1 MNMKKRDLY
10 YERIPTKL
18 LREDIRL
25 LGTFLGRVIKDQEGD
40 KFFKLVEKLRL
51 ISKNSLFDK
60 NKGKAFL
67 KTSNEIKKLNSLQT
81 FKVTRAFSHI
91 LNLMNLAESLDASRK
106 LNEYDNPYF
115 KNKNQN
121 LFVED
126 IIEALIKNKKISNN
140 KIYEQAKNLNIGI
153 VLTAHPTE
161 VKRRTLIQKY
171 ANLIDLL
178 EQRHL
183 YKKYPSKITEIDRKL
198 YSEIAIIWKT
208 DELKRSKPSPL
219 DEAKWGLAV
228 IEDSLWDTVP
238 RVYKR
243 LNDIFRKNL
252 KKDLPRDFNPIQ
264 FGSWMGGDRDG
275 NPNVTAEIT
284 KKVILYSRW
293 QAAKLYEK
301 ELTKLI
307 QNLSMKE
314 CSPKIRKVTGKTFEP
329 YRVYLRPIRDKI
341 RSTHQLIEDHLT
353 KKIPLDKNKLLQ
365 DKNEIL
371 KPLREVRESLNLN
384 KGQHIGNADLLD
396 LIRRVRCFGVNLAK
410 LDIRQE
416 SSRHDKLLKEIFK
429 KKYEINYSNLKENN
443 KINYLNNLIKQK
455 KYFLDKL
462 KITDK
467 ENKEV
472 WNTFKQ
478 ISKEPSQCLGAY
490 VISMTS
496 KASDILSVYF
506 LQKQANTKHFLR
518 VVPLFETLDDLR
530 NAKDIM
536 ENLFKLSWYKKLIN
550 NKQEIM
556 IGYSDSSKDAGKLSA
571 SWHQYKLQEELRD
584 IAKKYKIDL
593 VFFHGRGGSAGRG
606 GGPIQATLKSQPSN
620 TVNGKIRITDQGEV
634 IQQKYGYKPLAEYNL
649 CSYIGAVMDAS
660 LNPPPKSKEN
670 WRDLIEK
677 MSEISTSAYR
687 KNLNQS
693 EDFIRYFKLVT
704 PHKSLGKLAIG
715 SRPTKRKNIDN
726 IQSLRA
732 IPWVFAWT
740 QIRLML
746 PGWLGTTEALRYG
759 SIKKFKNTLT
769 DMEKNWPFFIS
780 TMDIL
785 DMVKSKVDPE
795 ISVVYENNLADDSL
809 KRIGKKLRFQFKT
822 LVKLHNKIT
831 PKEVI
836 KERKEFRKAL
846 FVRNNYTD
854 MLNILQASIMNKLNN
869 KKNNK
874 LDINFLNDALMTSI
888 AGISAAM
895 KNTG

>member
-1 MNMKKRDLY
+1 MKKRDLY

-25 LGTFLGRVIKDQEGD
+25 LGTFLGRVIRDQEGLTFY
-40 KFFKLVEKLRL
+40 KIVERLRL
-51 ISKNSLFDK
+51 LSKNTLLDK
-60 NKGKAFL
+60 NKSKVFL
-67 KTSNEIKKLNSLQT
+67 KVSKEVKKLKPKDI
-81 FKVTRAFSHI
+81 FRVTRSFSHI

-106 LNEYDNPYF
+106 LNEYENPYF

-121 LFVED
+121 IFIED
-126 IIEALIKNKKISNN
+126 IIKNLFKNRNISNN
-140 KIYEQAKNLNIGI
+140 KIYKQATKLDIGI

-171 ANLIDLL
+171 ANLIELM

-183 YKKYPSKITEIDRKL
+183 YKKYPSKILEIDRKI
-198 YSEIAIIWKT
+198 YTEITVIWKT

-228 IEDSLWDTVP
+228 IEDSLWDTIP
-238 RVYKR
+238 KVYKR

-252 KKDLPRDFNPIQ
+252 GKDLPRGYNPIQ

-275 NPNVTAEIT
+275 NPNVTADIT
-284 KKVILYSRW
+284 KKVILFSRW

-307 QNLSMKE
+307 QDLSMKE
-314 CSPKIRKVTGKTFEP
+314 CSPKIKKITGNSFEP

-341 RSTHQLIEDHLT
+341 RLTYQLIEKHLNNN
-353 KKIPLDKNKLLQ
+353 KSLNEKKLLK

-384 KGQHIGNADLLD
+384 RGQHIANADLLD
-396 LIRRVRCFGVNLAK
+396 LIRRVRCFGINLAR

-416 SSRHDKLLKEIFK
+416 SSRHQKLIADVLN
-429 KKYEINYSNLKENN
+429 KKY
-443 KINYLNNLIKQK
+443 KINFSSLSESKKINLLNLLIKQK
-455 KYFLDKL
+455 KYFINNL
-462 KITDK
+462 KIKHKD
-467 ENKEV
+467 NKEV

-478 ISKEPSQCLGAY
+478 ISKEPEQCMGAY

-506 LQKQANTKHFLR
+506 LQKQAETKNLLR
-518 VVPLFETLDDLR
+518 VVPLFETLDDLK
-530 NAKDIM
+530 NAKSVM
-536 ENLFKLSWYKKLIN
+536 ENIFKLSWYRRLIN
-550 NKQEIM
+550 HKQEVM

-571 SWHQYKLQEELRD
+571 SWHQYKLQEELRNL
-584 IAKKYKIDL
+584 AKKYKIDL

-606 GGPIQATLKSQPSN
+606 GGPIQATLKSQPAN

-660 LNPPPKSKEN
+660 LNPPPKSKKN
-670 WRDLIEK
+670 WRELIEK
-677 MSEISTSAYR
+677 MSEIATSAYR

-693 EDFIRYFKLVT
+693 EDFIRYFKTVT

-715 SRPTKRKNIDN
+715 SRPTKRKNVDN

-746 PGWLGTTEALRYG
+746 PAWLGTTEALRYG
-759 SIKKFKNTLT
+759 SIKKFSKTLT
-769 DMEKNWPFFIS
+769 DMEKNWPYFVS

-785 DMVKSKVDPE
+785 DMVITKVDPE
-795 ISVVYENNLADDSL
+795 ISIIYENNLADSAL
-809 KRIGKKLRFQFKT
+809 KRIGKKLRFQFDA

-831 PKEVI
+831 PKEI
-836 KERKEFRKAL
+836 FKERKEFRKAL
-846 FVRNNYTD
+846 FIRNNYTET
-854 MLNILQASIMNKLNN
+854 LNILQATIMNKINNN
-869 KKNNK
+869 KYKE
-874 LDINFLNDALMTSI
+874 LDKKFIDDALMTSI

>member
-1 MNMKKRDLY
+1 MKKRDLY

-18 LREDIRL
+18 LREDIRF
-25 LGTFLGRVIKDQEGD
+25 LGTFLGKVIKDQEGEA
-40 KFFKLVEKLRL
+40 FFKTVERLRL
-51 ISKNSLFDK
+51 LSKNTLLDKQKSKVFLKISK
-60 NKGKAFL
+60 
-67 KTSNEIKKLNSLQT
+67 EIKKLPPELT
-81 FKVTRAFSHI
+81 FKITRAFLHI

-106 LNEYDNPYF
+106 LNEHNNPYF

-121 LFVED
+121 FFIED
-126 IIEALIKNKKISNN
+126 IIEGLFKNKSISNF

-171 ANLIDLL
+171 ANLIDLM

-183 YKKYPSKITEIDRKL
+183 YKKYPSKVVEIDRKL
-198 YSEIAIIWKT
+198 YTEITIIWKT

-219 DEAKWGLAV
+219 DEARWGLAV
-228 IEDSLWDTVP
+228 IEDSLWDTIP
-238 RVYKR
+238 KVYKR

-252 KKDLPRDFNPIQ
+252 NKDLPRGFNPIQ

-275 NPNVTAEIT
+275 NPIVTAQVT
-284 KKVILYSRW
+284 KKVILFSRW

-307 QNLSMKE
+307 QDLSMKE
-314 CSPKIRKVTGKTFEP
+314 CSSKIKKITGKTFEP

-341 RSTHQLIEDHLT
+341 RSTYKIIENHLNNYE
-353 KKIPLDKNKLLQ
+353 PLKEDELLQ

-371 KPLREVRESLNLN
+371 KPLRDIRESLNSN
-384 KGQHIGNADLLD
+384 NSQHIANSDLLD
-396 LIRRVRCFGVNLAK
+396 LIRRVRCFGINLAR

-416 SSRHDKLLKEIFK
+416 SSRHEQLLNEILK
-429 KKYEINYSNLKENN
+429 KKSKINYSNLNEQK
-443 KINYLNNLIKQK
+443 KISLLNNLIKQK
-455 KYFLDKL
+455 KYFLNKL
-462 KITDK
+462 NIINK

-472 WNTFKQ
+472 WDTFKQ
-478 ISKEPSQCLGAY
+478 ISKEPAQCLGAY

-506 LQKQANTKHFLR
+506 LQKQAQTKNLLR
-518 VVPLFETLDDLR
+518 VVPLFETLDDLK
-530 NAKDIM
+530 NAKDVM
-536 ENLFKLSWYKKLIN
+536 ENLFKLSWYRKLIN
-550 NKQEIM
+550 HQQEVM

-571 SWHQYKLQEELRD
+571 SWHQYKLQEQLRNL
-584 IAKKYKIDL
+584 AKKYKIDL

-649 CSYIGAVMDAS
+649 CSYIGSVMDAS
-660 LNPPPKSKEN
+660 LNPPPRSKKN
-670 WRDLIEK
+670 WRNLIEK

-693 EDFIRYFKLVT
+693 EDFIRYFKTVT

-715 SRPTKRKNIDN
+715 SRPTKRKNVDN

-746 PGWLGTTEALRYG
+746 PAWLGTTEALRYG
-759 SIKKFKNTLT
+759 SIKKYSKTLT
-769 DMEKNWPFFIS
+769 DMEKNWPYFVS

-785 DMVKSKVDPE
+785 DMVISKVDPE
-795 ISVVYENNLADDSL
+795 ISIIYENNLADDAL
-809 KRIGKKLRFQFKT
+809 KRIGKKLRFQFDS

-846 FVRNNYTD
+846 FIRNNYTE
-854 MLNILQASIMNKLNN
+854 MLNILQANIMNKINN
-869 KKNNK
+869 RKYKK
-874 LDINFLNDALMTSI
+874 LDKKFLNDALMTSI

>member
-1 MNMKKRDLY
+1 MKKRDLY

-25 LGTFLGRVIKDQEGD
+25 LGTFLGRVIKDQEGIS
-40 KFFKLVEKLRL
+40 FFNTVEKLRL
-51 ISKNSLFDK
+51 LSKNTLIDT
-60 NKGKAFL
+60 NKGKVFS
-67 KTSNEIKKLNSLQT
+67 KISKEVKKLSPKNT
-81 FKVTRAFSHI
+81 FKITRAFSHI

-106 LNEYDNPYF
+106 LNEYENPYF

-121 LFVED
+121 LFIED
-126 IIEALIKNKKISNN
+126 IFESLFKNKKISDK
-140 KIYEQAKNLNIGI
+140 KIYDQATKLDIGI

-171 ANLIDLL
+171 ASLIKIL

-183 YKKYPSKITEIDRKL
+183 YKKYPSKIIELDRRL

-208 DELKRSKPSPL
+208 DELKRTKPSPL

-228 IEDSLWDTVP
+228 IEDSLWDTIP
-238 RVYKR
+238 KVYKR

-252 KKDLPRDFNPIQ
+252 NKDLPRNFNPIQ

-275 NPNVTAEIT
+275 NPNVTAEVT
-284 KKVILYSRW
+284 SKVILFSRW

-307 QNLSMKE
+307 QDLSMEE
-314 CSPKIRKVTGKTFEP
+314 CSIKIKRATNKSHEP
-329 YRVYLRPIRDKI
+329 YRVFLRPIRDKV
-341 RSTHQLIEDHLT
+341 RNTYQLIESHLNKGT
-353 KKIPLDKNKLLQ
+353 PLDQKKLLL
-365 DKNEIL
+365 DKYEIL
-371 KPLREVRESLNLN
+371 NPLREVRKSLNEN
-384 KGQHIGNADLLD
+384 RGQHIANSDLLD
-396 LIRRVRCFGVNLAK
+396 LIRRVRCFGISLAR

-416 SSRHDKLLKEIFK
+416 SSRHEKFISEIFK
-429 KKYEINYSNLKENN
+429 SKNRINYTSLSEKDKIKLLSNS
-443 KINYLNNLIKQK
+443 IKQK
-455 KYFLDKL
+455 KIFVDKIII
-462 KITDK
+462 KNK

-472 WNTFKQ
+472 WKTFKE
-478 ISKEPSQCLGAY
+478 ISNQPQQCMGAY

-506 LQKQANTKHFLR
+506 LQKQSQIKNLLR
-518 VVPLFETLDDLR
+518 VVPLFETLNDLK
-530 NAKDIM
+530 NAKSVM
-536 ENLFKLSWYKKLIN
+536 ENLFKIPSYKKLIN
-550 NKQEIM
+550 SKQEVM

-584 IAKKYKIDL
+584 LAKKYKIDL
-593 VFFHGRGGSAGRG
+593 TFFHGRGGSPGRG
-606 GGPIQATLKSQPSN
+606 GGPIQATLKSQPSG

-634 IQQKYGYKPLAEYNL
+634 IQQKYGYEPLAEYNL

-660 LNPPPKSKEN
+660 LNPPPRSKKS
-670 WRDLIEK
+670 WRELINK

-687 KNLNQS
+687 KYLNQS
-693 EDFIRYFKLVT
+693 EEFIRYFRTVT

-715 SRPTKRKNIDN
+715 SRPSKRKNVDN

-759 SIKKFKNTLT
+759 SIKKLSKTIT
-769 DMEKNWPFFIS
+769 DMERNWPFFIS

-785 DMVKSKVDPE
+785 DMVISKVDPE
-795 ISVVYENNLADDSL
+795 ISIIYENNLADNSL
-809 KRIGKKLRFQFKT
+809 KRIGKKLRFQFDA

-831 PKEVI
+831 PKEIV

-846 FVRNNYTD
+846 FIRNNYTE
-854 MLNILQASIMNKLNN
+854 MLNILQANIMYKLNSR
-869 KKNNK
+869 KFKK
-874 LDINFLNDALMTSI
+874 LDKKFLDDALMTSI

>member
-1 MNMKKRDLY
+1 MKKRDLY

-18 LREDIRL
+18 LREDIRF
-25 LGTFLGRVIKDQEGD
+25 LGTFLGKVIKDQEGEV
-40 KFFKLVEKLRL
+40 FFKIVERLRL
-51 ISKNSLFDK
+51 LSKNTLLDKQKSKVFLKISK
-60 NKGKAFL
+60 
-67 KTSNEIKKLNSLQT
+67 EIKKLPPELT
-81 FKVTRAFSHI
+81 FKITRAFLHI

-106 LNEYDNPYF
+106 LNEHNNPYF

-121 LFVED
+121 LFIED
-126 IIEALIKNKKISNN
+126 IIEGLFKNKSISNS
-140 KIYEQAKNLNIGI
+140 KIYEQAKNLDIGI

-171 ANLIDLL
+171 ANLIDLM

-183 YKKYPSKITEIDRKL
+183 YKKYPSKVVEIDRKL
-198 YSEIAIIWKT
+198 YTEITIIWKT

-219 DEAKWGLAV
+219 DEARWGLAV
-228 IEDSLWDTVP
+228 IEDSLWDTIP
-238 RVYKR
+238 KVYKR

-252 KKDLPRDFNPIQ
+252 NKDLPRGFNPIQ

-275 NPNVTAEIT
+275 NPNVTAQVT
-284 KKVILYSRW
+284 KKVILFSRW

-307 QNLSMKE
+307 QDLSMKE
-314 CSPKIRKVTGKTFEP
+314 CSSKIKKITGKTFEP

-341 RSTHQLIEDHLT
+341 RSTYKIIENHLNNHE
-353 KKIPLDKNKLLQ
+353 PLKEDELLQ

-371 KPLREVRESLNLN
+371 KPLRDIRESLNSN
-384 KGQHIGNADLLD
+384 NSQHIANSDLLD
-396 LIRRVRCFGVNLAK
+396 LIRRVRCFGINLAR

-416 SSRHDKLLKEIFK
+416 SSRHEQLLNEILK
-429 KKYEINYSNLKENN
+429 KKSKINYSNLNEQK
-443 KINYLNNLIKQK
+443 KISLLNNLIKQK

-462 KITDK
+462 NIINK

-472 WNTFKQ
+472 WDTFKQ
-478 ISKEPSQCLGAY
+478 ISKEPAQCLGAY

-496 KASDILSVYF
+496 KASDILAVYF
-506 LQKQANTKHFLR
+506 LQKQAQTKELLR
-518 VVPLFETLDDLR
+518 VVPLFETLDDLK
-530 NAKDIM
+530 NAKDVM
-536 ENLFKLSWYKKLIN
+536 ENLFKLSWYRKLIKN
-550 NKQEIM
+550 QQEVM

-584 IAKKYKIDL
+584 LAKKYKIDL

-649 CSYIGAVMDAS
+649 CSYIGSVMDAS
-660 LNPPPKSKEN
+660 LNPPPRSKKN
-670 WRDLIEK
+670 WRNLIEK

-693 EDFIRYFKLVT
+693 EDFIRYFKTVT

-715 SRPTKRKNIDN
+715 SRPTKRKNVDN

-746 PGWLGTTEALRYG
+746 PAWLGTTEALRYG
-759 SIKKFKNTLT
+759 SIKKYSKTLT
-769 DMEKNWPFFIS
+769 DMEKNWPYFVS

-785 DMVKSKVDPE
+785 DMVISKVDPE
-795 ISVVYENNLADDSL
+795 ISIIYENNLADDAL
-809 KRIGKKLRFQFKT
+809 KRIGKKLRFQFDA

-846 FVRNNYTD
+846 FIRNNYTE
-854 MLNILQASIMNKLNN
+854 MLNILQANIMNKINN
-869 KKNNK
+869 RKYKKQDK
-874 LDINFLNDALMTSI
+874 KFLNDALMTSI

>member
-1 MNMKKRDLY
+1 MKKRDLY

-18 LREDIRL
+18 LREDIRF
-25 LGTFLGRVIKDQEGD
+25 LGTILGEVIKDQEGD
-40 KFFKLVEKLRL
+40 VFFKIVERLRL
-51 ISKNSLFDK
+51 LSKNTLLDQKKSKVFLKISK
-60 NKGKAFL
+60 
-67 KTSNEIKKLNSLQT
+67 EIQKLSPELI
-81 FKVTRAFSHI
+81 FKITRAFLHI

-106 LNEYDNPYF
+106 LNEHNNPYF
-115 KNKNQN
+115 KTKNQN
-121 LFVED
+121 LFIED
-126 IIEALIKNKKISNN
+126 IIEGLFKNKSISNS
-140 KIYEQAKNLNIGI
+140 KIYEQAKNLDIGI

-171 ANLIDLL
+171 ANLIDLM

-183 YKKYPSKITEIDRKL
+183 YKKYPSKIVEIDRKL
-198 YSEIAIIWKT
+198 YTEITIIWKT

-219 DEAKWGLAV
+219 DEARWGLAV
-228 IEDSLWDTVP
+228 IEDSLWDTIP
-238 RVYKR
+238 KVYKR

-252 KKDLPRDFNPIQ
+252 NKDLPRGFNPIQ

-275 NPNVTAEIT
+275 NPNVTAQVT
-284 KKVILYSRW
+284 KKVILFSRW

-307 QNLSMKE
+307 QDLSMKE
-314 CSPKIRKVTGKTFEP
+314 CSSKIKKVTGKTFEP

-341 RSTHQLIEDHLT
+341 RSTYQIIENHLNNHE
-353 KKIPLDKNKLLQ
+353 PLKEDELLQ

-371 KPLREVRESLNLN
+371 KPLRDIRESLNSN
-384 KGQHIGNADLLD
+384 NSQHIANSDLLD
-396 LIRRVRCFGVNLAK
+396 LIRRVRCFGINLAR

-416 SSRHDKLLKEIFK
+416 SSRHEQLLNEILK
-429 KKYEINYSNLKENN
+429 KKYKINFSNLNEEK
-443 KINYLNNLIKQK
+443 KINILNNLIKQK
-455 KYFLDKL
+455 KYFLNKL
-462 KITDK
+462 NITNK

-472 WNTFKQ
+472 WDTFKQ
-478 ISKEPSQCLGAY
+478 ISKEPTQCLGAY

-496 KASDILSVYF
+496 KASDILAVYF
-506 LQKQANTKHFLR
+506 LQKQAQTRELLR
-518 VVPLFETLDDLR
+518 VVPLFETLDDLK
-530 NAKDIM
+530 NAKDVM
-536 ENLFKLSWYKKLIN
+536 ENLFKLSWYRKLIKN
-550 NKQEIM
+550 QQEVM

-584 IAKKYKIDL
+584 LARKYKIDL

-649 CSYIGAVMDAS
+649 CSYIGSVMDAS
-660 LNPPPKSKEN
+660 LNPPPRSKKN
-670 WRDLIEK
+670 WRNLIEK

-693 EDFIRYFKLVT
+693 EDFIRYFKTVT

-715 SRPTKRKNIDN
+715 SRPTKRKNVDN

-746 PGWLGTTEALRYG
+746 PAWLGTTEALRYG
-759 SIKKFKNTLT
+759 SIKKYSKTLT
-769 DMEKNWPFFIS
+769 DMEKNWPYFVS

-785 DMVKSKVDPE
+785 DMVISKVDPE
-795 ISVVYENNLADDSL
+795 ISIIYENNLADKAL
-809 KRIGKKLRFQFKT
+809 KRIGKKLRFQFDA

-846 FVRNNYTD
+846 FIRNNYTE
-854 MLNILQASIMNKLNN
+854 MLNILQANIMNKINN
-869 KKNNK
+869 RKYKKQDK
-874 LDINFLNDALMTSI
+874 IFLNDALMTSI

>member
-1 MNMKKRDLY
+1 MKKRDLY

-25 LGTFLGRVIKDQEGD
+25 LGTFLGRVIKDQEGIS
-40 KFFKLVEKLRL
+40 FFNTVEKLRL
-51 ISKNSLFDK
+51 LSKNTLIDT
-60 NKGKAFL
+60 NKGKVFS
-67 KTSNEIKKLNSLQT
+67 KISKEVKKLSPKNT
-81 FKVTRAFSHI
+81 FKITRAFSHI

-106 LNEYDNPYF
+106 LNEYENPYF

-121 LFVED
+121 IFIED
-126 IIEALIKNKKISNN
+126 IIESLFKNKKISDK
-140 KIYEQAKNLNIGI
+140 KIYDQATKLDIGI

-171 ANLIDLL
+171 ASLIKIL

-183 YKKYPSKITEIDRKL
+183 YKKYPSKIIELDRRL

-208 DELKRSKPSPL
+208 DELKRTKPSPL

-228 IEDSLWDTVP
+228 IEDSLWDTIP
-238 RVYKR
+238 KVYKR

-252 KKDLPRDFNPIQ
+252 NKDLPRNFNPIQ

-275 NPNVTAEIT
+275 NPNVTAEVT
-284 KKVILYSRW
+284 SKVILFSRW

-307 QNLSMKE
+307 QDLSMEE
-314 CSPKIRKVTGKTFEP
+314 CSIKIKRATNKSHEP
-329 YRVYLRPIRDKI
+329 YRVFLRPIRDKV
-341 RSTHQLIEDHLT
+341 RNTYQLIESHLNKGT
-353 KKIPLDKNKLLQ
+353 PLDQKKLLL
-365 DKNEIL
+365 DKYEIL
-371 KPLREVRESLNLN
+371 NPLREVRKSLNEN
-384 KGQHIGNADLLD
+384 KGQHIANSDLLD
-396 LIRRVRCFGVNLAK
+396 LIRRVRCFGISLAR

-416 SSRHDKLLKEIFK
+416 SSRHEKFISEIFK
-429 KKYEINYSNLKENN
+429 SKNRINYTSLSEKDKIKLLSNS
-443 KINYLNNLIKQK
+443 IKQK
-455 KYFLDKL
+455 KIFVDKIII
-462 KITDK
+462 KNK

-472 WNTFKQ
+472 WKTFKE
-478 ISKEPSQCLGAY
+478 ISNQPQQCMGAY

-506 LQKQANTKHFLR
+506 LQKQSQIKNLLR
-518 VVPLFETLDDLR
+518 VVPLFETLDDLK
-530 NAKDIM
+530 NAKSVM
-536 ENLFKLSWYKKLIN
+536 ENLFKIPSYKKLIN
-550 NKQEIM
+550 SKQEVM

-593 VFFHGRGGSAGRG
+593 TFFHGRGGSPGRG
-606 GGPIQATLKSQPSN
+606 GGPIQATLKSQPSG

-634 IQQKYGYKPLAEYNL
+634 IQQKYGYEPLAEYNL

-660 LNPPPKSKEN
+660 LNPPPRSKKS
-670 WRDLIEK
+670 WRELINK

-687 KNLNQS
+687 KYLNQS
-693 EDFIRYFKLVT
+693 EEFIRYFRTVT

-715 SRPTKRKNIDN
+715 SRPSKRKNVDN

-759 SIKKFKNTLT
+759 SIKKLSKTIT
-769 DMEKNWPFFIS
+769 DMERNWPFFIS

-785 DMVKSKVDPE
+785 DMVISKVDPE
-795 ISVVYENNLADDSL
+795 ISIIYENNLADNSL
-809 KRIGKKLRFQFKT
+809 KRIGKKLRFQFDA

-831 PKEVI
+831 PKEIV

-846 FVRNNYTD
+846 FIRNNYTE
-854 MLNILQASIMNKLNN
+854 MLNILQANIMYKLNSR
-869 KKNNK
+869 KFKK
-874 LDINFLNDALMTSI
+874 LDKKFLDDALMTSI

>member
-1 MNMKKRDLY
+1 MKKRDLY

-25 LGTFLGRVIKDQEGD
+25 LGTFLGRVIRDQEGLAFY
-40 KFFKLVEKLRL
+40 KIVERLRL
-51 ISKNSLFDK
+51 LSKNTLLDK
-60 NKGKAFL
+60 NKSKVFL
-67 KTSNEIKKLNSLQT
+67 KVSKEVKKLKPKDI
-81 FKVTRAFSHI
+81 FRVTRSFSHI

-106 LNEYDNPYF
+106 LNEYENPYF

-121 LFVED
+121 IFIED
-126 IIEALIKNKKISNN
+126 IIKNLFKNRNISNN
-140 KIYEQAKNLNIGI
+140 KIYKQATKLDIGI

-171 ANLIDLL
+171 ANLIELM

-183 YKKYPSKITEIDRKL
+183 YKKYPSKILEIDRKI
-198 YSEIAIIWKT
+198 YTEITVIWKT

-228 IEDSLWDTVP
+228 IEDSLWDTIP
-238 RVYKR
+238 KVYKR

-252 KKDLPRDFNPIQ
+252 GKDLPRGYNPIQ

-275 NPNVTAEIT
+275 NPNVTADVT
-284 KKVILYSRW
+284 KKVILFSRW

-307 QNLSMKE
+307 QDLSMKE
-314 CSPKIRKVTGKTFEP
+314 CSPKIKKIAGNSFEP

-341 RSTHQLIEDHLT
+341 RLTYQLIEKHLNNN
-353 KKIPLDKNKLLQ
+353 KSLNEKKLLT

-384 KGQHIGNADLLD
+384 RGQHIANADLLD
-396 LIRRVRCFGVNLAK
+396 LIRRVRCFGINLAR

-416 SSRHDKLLKEIFK
+416 SSRHQKLISDVLN
-429 KKYEINYSNLKENN
+429 KKY
-443 KINYLNNLIKQK
+443 KINFSSLSESKKINLLNLLIKQK
-455 KYFLDKL
+455 KYFINNL
-462 KITDK
+462 KIKHKD
-467 ENKEV
+467 NKEV

-478 ISKEPSQCLGAY
+478 ISKEPEQCMGAY

-506 LQKQANTKHFLR
+506 LQKQAETKNLLR
-518 VVPLFETLDDLR
+518 VVPLFETLDDLK
-530 NAKDIM
+530 NAKSVM
-536 ENLFKLSWYKKLIN
+536 ENIFKLSWYRRLIN
-550 NKQEIM
+550 HKQEVM

-571 SWHQYKLQEELRD
+571 SWHQYKLQEELRNL
-584 IAKKYKIDL
+584 AKKYKIDL

-606 GGPIQATLKSQPSN
+606 GGPIQATLKSQPAN

-660 LNPPPKSKEN
+660 LNPPPKSKKN
-670 WRDLIEK
+670 WRELIEK
-677 MSEISTSAYR
+677 MSEIATSSYR

-693 EDFIRYFKLVT
+693 EDFIRYFKTVT

-715 SRPTKRKNIDN
+715 SRPAKRKNVDN

-746 PGWLGTTEALRYG
+746 PAWLGTTEALRYG
-759 SIKKFKNTLT
+759 SIKKFSKTLT
-769 DMEKNWPFFIS
+769 DMEKNWPYFVS

-785 DMVKSKVDPE
+785 DMVITKVDPE
-795 ISVVYENNLADDSL
+795 ISIIYENNLADSAL
-809 KRIGKKLRFQFKT
+809 KRIGKKLRFQFDA

-831 PKEVI
+831 PKEVF

-846 FVRNNYTD
+846 FIRNNYTET
-854 MLNILQASIMNKLNN
+854 LNILQATIMNKINNN
-869 KKNNK
+869 KYKK
-874 LDINFLNDALMTSI
+874 LDKKFLDDALMTSI

>member
-1 MNMKKRDLY
+1 MKKRDLY

-25 LGTFLGRVIKDQEGD
+25 LGTFLGRVIRDQEGLTFY
-40 KFFKLVEKLRL
+40 KIVERLRL
-51 ISKNSLFDK
+51 LSKNTLLDK
-60 NKGKAFL
+60 NKSKVFL
-67 KTSNEIKKLNSLQT
+67 KVSKEVKKLKPKDI
-81 FKVTRAFSHI
+81 FRVTRSFSHI

-106 LNEYDNPYF
+106 LNEYENPYF

-121 LFVED
+121 IFIED
-126 IIEALIKNKKISNN
+126 IIKNLFKNRNISNN
-140 KIYEQAKNLNIGI
+140 KIYKQATKLDIGI

-171 ANLIDLL
+171 ANLIELM

-183 YKKYPSKITEIDRKL
+183 YKKYPSKILEIDRKI
-198 YSEIAIIWKT
+198 YTEITVIWKT

-228 IEDSLWDTVP
+228 IEDSLWDTIP
-238 RVYKR
+238 KVYKR

-252 KKDLPRDFNPIQ
+252 GKDLPRGYNPIQ

-275 NPNVTAEIT
+275 NPNVTADVT
-284 KKVILYSRW
+284 KKVILFSRW

-307 QNLSMKE
+307 QDLSMKE
-314 CSPKIRKVTGKTFEP
+314 CSPKIKKITGNSFEP

-341 RSTHQLIEDHLT
+341 RLTYQLIEKHLNNN
-353 KKIPLDKNKLLQ
+353 KSLDEKKLLK

-384 KGQHIGNADLLD
+384 RGQHIANADLLD
-396 LIRRVRCFGVNLAK
+396 LIRRVRCFGINLAR

-416 SSRHDKLLKEIFK
+416 SSRHQKLIADVLN
-429 KKYEINYSNLKENN
+429 KKY
-443 KINYLNNLIKQK
+443 KINFSSLSESKKINLLNSLIKQK
-455 KYFLDKL
+455 KYFINNL
-462 KITDK
+462 KIKHKD
-467 ENKEV
+467 NKEV

-478 ISKEPSQCLGAY
+478 ISKEPEQCMGAY

-496 KASDILSVYF
+496 KASDVLSVYF
-506 LQKQANTKHFLR
+506 LQKQAETKNLLR
-518 VVPLFETLDDLR
+518 VVPLFETLDDLK
-530 NAKDIM
+530 NAKSVM
-536 ENLFKLSWYKKLIN
+536 ENIFKLSWYRRLIN
-550 NKQEIM
+550 HKQEVM

-571 SWHQYKLQEELRD
+571 SWHQYKLQEELRNL
-584 IAKKYKIDL
+584 AKKYKIDL

-606 GGPIQATLKSQPSN
+606 GGPIQATLKSQPAN

-660 LNPPPKSKEN
+660 LNPPPKSKKN
-670 WRDLIEK
+670 WRELIEK
-677 MSEISTSAYR
+677 MSEIATSSYR

-693 EDFIRYFKLVT
+693 EDFIRYFKTVT

-715 SRPTKRKNIDN
+715 SRPSKRKNVDN

-746 PGWLGTTEALRYG
+746 PAWLGTTEALRYG
-759 SIKKFKNTLT
+759 SIKKFSKTLT
-769 DMEKNWPFFIS
+769 DMEKNWPYFVS

-785 DMVKSKVDPE
+785 DMVITKVDPE
-795 ISVVYENNLADDSL
+795 ISIIYENNLADSAL
-809 KRIGKKLRFQFKT
+809 KRIGKKLRFQFDA

-831 PKEVI
+831 PKEVF

-846 FVRNNYTD
+846 FIRNNYTET
-854 MLNILQASIMNKLNN
+854 LNILQATIMNKINNN
-869 KKNNK
+869 KYKE
-874 LDINFLNDALMTSI
+874 LDKKFIDDALMTSI

>member
-1 MNMKKRDLY
+1 MKKRDLY

-25 LGTFLGRVIKDQEGD
+25 LGTFLGRVIRDQEGLTFY
-40 KFFKLVEKLRL
+40 KIVERLRL
-51 ISKNSLFDK
+51 LSKNTLLDK
-60 NKGKAFL
+60 NKSKVFL
-67 KTSNEIKKLNSLQT
+67 KVSKEVKKLKPKDI
-81 FKVTRAFSHI
+81 FRVTRSFSHI

-106 LNEYDNPYF
+106 LNEYENPYF

-121 LFVED
+121 IFIED
-126 IIEALIKNKKISNN
+126 IIKNLFKNRNISNN
-140 KIYEQAKNLNIGI
+140 KIYKQATKLDIGI

-171 ANLIDLL
+171 ANLIELM

-183 YKKYPSKITEIDRKL
+183 YKKYPSKILEIDRKI
-198 YSEIAIIWKT
+198 YTEITVIWKT

-228 IEDSLWDTVP
+228 IEDSLWDTIP
-238 RVYKR
+238 KVYKR

-252 KKDLPRDFNPIQ
+252 GKDLPRGYNPIQ

-275 NPNVTAEIT
+275 NPNVTADIT
-284 KKVILYSRW
+284 KKVILFSRW

-307 QNLSMKE
+307 QDLSMKE
-314 CSPKIRKVTGKTFEP
+314 CSPKIKKITGNSFEP

-341 RSTHQLIEDHLT
+341 RLTYQLIEKHLNNN
-353 KKIPLDKNKLLQ
+353 KSLNEKKLLK

-384 KGQHIGNADLLD
+384 RGQHIANADLLD
-396 LIRRVRCFGVNLAK
+396 LIRRVRCFGINLAR

-416 SSRHDKLLKEIFK
+416 SSRHQKLIADVLN
-429 KKYEINYSNLKENN
+429 KKY
-443 KINYLNNLIKQK
+443 KINFSSLSESKKINLLNLLIKQK
-455 KYFLDKL
+455 KYFINNL
-462 KITDK
+462 KIKHKD
-467 ENKEV
+467 NKEV

-478 ISKEPSQCLGAY
+478 ISKEPEQCMGAY

-506 LQKQANTKHFLR
+506 LQKQAETKNLLR
-518 VVPLFETLDDLR
+518 VVPLFETLDDLK
-530 NAKDIM
+530 NAKSVM
-536 ENLFKLSWYKKLIN
+536 ENIFKLSWYRRLIN
-550 NKQEIM
+550 HKQEVM

-571 SWHQYKLQEELRD
+571 SWHQYKLQEELRNL
-584 IAKKYKIDL
+584 AKKYKIDL

-606 GGPIQATLKSQPSN
+606 GGPIQATLKSQPAN

-660 LNPPPKSKEN
+660 LNPPPKSKKN
-670 WRDLIEK
+670 WRVLIEK
-677 MSEISTSAYR
+677 MSEIATSSYR

-693 EDFIRYFKLVT
+693 EDFIRYFKTVT

-715 SRPTKRKNIDN
+715 SRPTKRKNVDN

-746 PGWLGTTEALRYG
+746 PAWLGTTEALRYG
-759 SIKKFKNTLT
+759 SIKKFSKTLT
-769 DMEKNWPFFIS
+769 DMEKNWPYFVS

-785 DMVKSKVDPE
+785 DMVITKVDPE
-795 ISVVYENNLADDSL
+795 ISIIYENNLADSAL
-809 KRIGKKLRFQFKT
+809 KRIGKKLRFQFDA

-831 PKEVI
+831 PKEVF

-846 FVRNNYTD
+846 FIRNNYTET
-854 MLNILQASIMNKLNN
+854 LNILQATIMNKINNN
-869 KKNNK
+869 KYKK
-874 LDINFLNDALMTSI
+874 LDKKFLDDALMTSI

>member
-1 MNMKKRDLY
+1 MKKRDLY

-25 LGTFLGRVIKDQEGD
+25 LGTFLGRVIRDQEGLAFY
-40 KFFKLVEKLRL
+40 KIVERLRL
-51 ISKNSLFDK
+51 LSKNTLLDK
-60 NKGKAFL
+60 NKSKVFL
-67 KTSNEIKKLNSLQT
+67 KVSKEVKKLKPKDIFRL
-81 FKVTRAFSHI
+81 TRSFSHI

-106 LNEYDNPYF
+106 LNEYENPYF

-121 LFVED
+121 IFIED
-126 IIEALIKNKKISNN
+126 IIKNLFKNRNISNN
-140 KIYEQAKNLNIGI
+140 KIYEQATKLDIGI

-171 ANLIDLL
+171 ANLIELM

-183 YKKYPSKITEIDRKL
+183 YKKYPTKILEIDRKI
-198 YSEIAIIWKT
+198 YTEITVIWKT

-228 IEDSLWDTVP
+228 IEDSLWDTIP
-238 RVYKR
+238 KVYKR

-252 KKDLPRDFNPIQ
+252 GKDLPRGYNPIQ

-275 NPNVTAEIT
+275 NPNVTADVT
-284 KKVILYSRW
+284 KKVILFSRW

-307 QNLSMKE
+307 QDLSMKE
-314 CSPKIRKVTGKTFEP
+314 CSPRIKKIAGNSFEP

-341 RSTHQLIEDHLT
+341 RLTYQLIEKHLNNN
-353 KKIPLDKNKLLQ
+353 KSLNEKKLLT

-384 KGQHIGNADLLD
+384 RGQHIANADLLD
-396 LIRRVRCFGVNLAK
+396 LIRRVRCFGINLAR

-416 SSRHDKLLKEIFK
+416 SSRHQKLISDVLN
-429 KKYEINYSNLKENN
+429 KKY
-443 KINYLNNLIKQK
+443 KINFSSLSESKKINLLNLLIKQK
-455 KYFLDKL
+455 KYFINNL
-462 KITDK
+462 KIKHKD
-467 ENKEV
+467 NKEV

-478 ISKEPSQCLGAY
+478 ISKEPEQCMGAY

-506 LQKQANTKHFLR
+506 LQKQAETKNLLR
-518 VVPLFETLDDLR
+518 VVPLFETLDDLK
-530 NAKDIM
+530 NAKSVM
-536 ENLFKLSWYKKLIN
+536 ENIFKLSWYRKLIN
-550 NKQEIM
+550 HKQEVM

-571 SWHQYKLQEELRD
+571 SWHQYKLQEELRNL
-584 IAKKYKIDL
+584 AKQYKIDL

-606 GGPIQATLKSQPSN
+606 GGPIQATLKSQPAN

-660 LNPPPKSKEN
+660 LNPPPKSKKS
-670 WRDLIEK
+670 WRKLIEK
-677 MSEISTSAYR
+677 MSEIATSAYR

-693 EDFIRYFKLVT
+693 EDFIRYFKTVT

-715 SRPTKRKNIDN
+715 SRPTKRKNVDN

-746 PGWLGTTEALRYG
+746 PAWLGTTEALRYG
-759 SIKKFKNTLT
+759 SIKKFSKTLT
-769 DMEKNWPFFIS
+769 DMEKNWPYFVS

-785 DMVKSKVDPE
+785 DMVITKVDPE
-795 ISVVYENNLADDSL
+795 ISVIYENNLADSAL
-809 KRIGKKLRFQFKT
+809 KRIGKKLRFQFDA

-831 PKEVI
+831 PKDVF

-846 FVRNNYTD
+846 FIRNNYTET
-854 MLNILQASIMNKLNN
+854 LNILQATIMNKINNN
-869 KKNNK
+869 KYKK
-874 LDINFLNDALMTSI
+874 LDKKFLDDALMTSI

>member
-1 MNMKKRDLY
+1 MKKRDLY

-25 LGTFLGRVIKDQEGD
+25 LGTFLGRVIRDQEGLTFY
-40 KFFKLVEKLRL
+40 KIVERLRL
-51 ISKNSLFDK
+51 LSKNTLLDK
-60 NKGKAFL
+60 NKSKVFL
-67 KTSNEIKKLNSLQT
+67 KVSKEVKKLKPKDI
-81 FKVTRAFSHI
+81 FRVTRSFSHI

-106 LNEYDNPYF
+106 LNEYENPYF

-121 LFVED
+121 IFIED
-126 IIEALIKNKKISNN
+126 IIKNLFKNRNISNN
-140 KIYEQAKNLNIGI
+140 KIYKQATKLDIGI

-171 ANLIDLL
+171 ANLIELM

-183 YKKYPSKITEIDRKL
+183 YKKYPSKILEIDRKI
-198 YSEIAIIWKT
+198 YTEITVIWKT

-228 IEDSLWDTVP
+228 IEDSLWDTIP
-238 RVYKR
+238 KVYKR

-252 KKDLPRDFNPIQ
+252 GKDLPRGYNPIQ

-275 NPNVTAEIT
+275 NPNVTAEVT
-284 KKVILYSRW
+284 KKVILFSRW

-307 QNLSMKE
+307 QDLSMKE
-314 CSPKIRKVTGKTFEP
+314 CSPKIKKIAGNSFEP

-341 RSTHQLIEDHLT
+341 RLTYQLIEKHLNNN
-353 KKIPLDKNKLLQ
+353 KSLNEKKLLK

-384 KGQHIGNADLLD
+384 RGQHIANADLLD
-396 LIRRVRCFGVNLAK
+396 LIRRVRCFGINLAR

-416 SSRHDKLLKEIFK
+416 SSRHQKLISDVLN
-429 KKYEINYSNLKENN
+429 KKY
-443 KINYLNNLIKQK
+443 KINFSSLSESKKINLLNSLIKQK
-455 KYFLDKL
+455 KYFINNL
-462 KITDK
+462 KIKHKD
-467 ENKEV
+467 NKEV

-478 ISKEPSQCLGAY
+478 ISKEPEQCMGAY

-506 LQKQANTKHFLR
+506 LQKQAETKNLLR
-518 VVPLFETLDDLR
+518 VVPLFETLDDLK
-530 NAKDIM
+530 NAKSVM
-536 ENLFKLSWYKKLIN
+536 ENIFKLSWYRRLIN
-550 NKQEIM
+550 HKQEVM

-571 SWHQYKLQEELRD
+571 SWHQYKLQEELRNL
-584 IAKKYKIDL
+584 AKKYKIDL

-606 GGPIQATLKSQPSN
+606 GGPIQATLKSQPAN

-660 LNPPPKSKEN
+660 LNPPPKSKKN
-670 WRDLIEK
+670 WRELIEK
-677 MSEISTSAYR
+677 MSEIATSAYR

-693 EDFIRYFKLVT
+693 EDFIRYFKTVT

-715 SRPTKRKNIDN
+715 SRPAKRKNVDN

-746 PGWLGTTEALRYG
+746 PAWLGTTEALRYG
-759 SIKKFKNTLT
+759 SIKKFSKTLT
-769 DMEKNWPFFIS
+769 DMEKNWPYFVS

-785 DMVKSKVDPE
+785 DMVITKVDPE
-795 ISVVYENNLADDSL
+795 ISIIYENNLADSAL
-809 KRIGKKLRFQFKT
+809 KRIGKKLRFQFDA

-831 PKEVI
+831 PKEVF

-846 FVRNNYTD
+846 FIRNNYTET
-854 MLNILQASIMNKLNN
+854 LNILQATIMNKINNN
-869 KKNNK
+869 KYKK
-874 LDINFLNDALMTSI
+874 LDKKFIDDALMTSI

>member
-1 MNMKKRDLY
+1 MKKRDLY

-25 LGTFLGRVIKDQEGD
+25 LGTFLGRVIRDQEGLTFY
-40 KFFKLVEKLRL
+40 KIVERLRL
-51 ISKNSLFDK
+51 LSKNTLLDK
-60 NKGKAFL
+60 NKSKVFL
-67 KTSNEIKKLNSLQT
+67 KVSKEVKKLKPKDI
-81 FKVTRAFSHI
+81 FRVTRSFSHI

-106 LNEYDNPYF
+106 LNEYENPYF

-121 LFVED
+121 IFIED
-126 IIEALIKNKKISNN
+126 IIKNLFKNRNISNN
-140 KIYEQAKNLNIGI
+140 KIYKQATKLDIGI

-171 ANLIDLL
+171 ANLIELM

-183 YKKYPSKITEIDRKL
+183 YKKYPSKILEIDRKI
-198 YSEIAIIWKT
+198 YTEITVIWKT

-228 IEDSLWDTVP
+228 IEDSLWDTIP
-238 RVYKR
+238 KVYKR

-252 KKDLPRDFNPIQ
+252 GKDLPRGYNPIQ

-275 NPNVTAEIT
+275 NPNVTADIT
-284 KKVILYSRW
+284 KKVILFSRW

-307 QNLSMKE
+307 QDLSMKE
-314 CSPKIRKVTGKTFEP
+314 CSPKIKKITGNSFEP

-341 RSTHQLIEDHLT
+341 RLTYQLIEKHLNNN
-353 KKIPLDKNKLLQ
+353 KSLNEKKLLT

-384 KGQHIGNADLLD
+384 RGQHIANADLLD
-396 LIRRVRCFGVNLAK
+396 LIRRVRCFGINLAR

-416 SSRHDKLLKEIFK
+416 SSRHQKLISDVLN
-429 KKYEINYSNLKENN
+429 KKY
-443 KINYLNNLIKQK
+443 KINFSSLSESKKINLLNLLIKQK
-455 KYFLDKL
+455 KYFINNL
-462 KITDK
+462 KIKHKD
-467 ENKEV
+467 NKEV

-478 ISKEPSQCLGAY
+478 ISKEPEQCMGAY

-506 LQKQANTKHFLR
+506 LQKQAETKNLLR
-518 VVPLFETLDDLR
+518 VVPLFETLDDLK
-530 NAKDIM
+530 NAKSVM
-536 ENLFKLSWYKKLIN
+536 ENIFKLSWYRRLIN
-550 NKQEIM
+550 HKQEVM

-571 SWHQYKLQEELRD
+571 SWHQYKLQEELRNL
-584 IAKKYKIDL
+584 AKKYKIDL

-606 GGPIQATLKSQPSN
+606 GGPIQATLKSQPAN

-660 LNPPPKSKEN
+660 LNPPPKSKKN
-670 WRDLIEK
+670 WRELIEK
-677 MSEISTSAYR
+677 MSEIATSSYR

-693 EDFIRYFKLVT
+693 EDFIRYFKTVT

-715 SRPTKRKNIDN
+715 SRPTKRKNVDN

-746 PGWLGTTEALRYG
+746 PAWLGTTEALRYG
-759 SIKKFKNTLT
+759 SIKKFSKTLT
-769 DMEKNWPFFIS
+769 DMEKNWPYFVS

-785 DMVKSKVDPE
+785 DMVITKVDPE
-795 ISVVYENNLADDSL
+795 ISIIYENNLADSAL
-809 KRIGKKLRFQFKT
+809 KRIGKKLRFQFDA

-831 PKEVI
+831 PKEVF

-846 FVRNNYTD
+846 FIRNNYTET
-854 MLNILQASIMNKLNN
+854 LNILQATIMNKINNN
-869 KKNNK
+869 KYKK
-874 LDINFLNDALMTSI
+874 LDKKFIDDALMTSI

>member
-1 MNMKKRDLY
+1 MKKRDLY

-25 LGTFLGRVIKDQEGD
+25 LGTFLGRVIKDQEGIS
-40 KFFKLVEKLRL
+40 FFNTVEKLRL
-51 ISKNSLFDK
+51 LSKNTLIDT
-60 NKGKAFL
+60 NKGKVFS
-67 KTSNEIKKLNSLQT
+67 KISKEVKKLSPKNT
-81 FKVTRAFSHI
+81 FKITRAFSHI

-106 LNEYDNPYF
+106 LNEYENPYF

-121 LFVED
+121 LFIED
-126 IIEALIKNKKISNN
+126 IIESLFKNKKISDK
-140 KIYEQAKNLNIGI
+140 KIYDQATKLDIGI

-171 ANLIDLL
+171 ASLIKIL

-183 YKKYPSKITEIDRKL
+183 YKKYPSKIIELDRRL

-208 DELKRSKPSPL
+208 DELKRTKPSPL

-228 IEDSLWDTVP
+228 IEDSLWDTIP
-238 RVYKR
+238 KVYKR

-252 KKDLPRDFNPIQ
+252 NKDLPRNFNPIQ

-275 NPNVTAEIT
+275 NPNVTAEVT
-284 KKVILYSRW
+284 SKVILFSRW

-307 QNLSMKE
+307 QDLSMEE
-314 CSPKIRKVTGKTFEP
+314 CSIKIKRATNKSHEP
-329 YRVYLRPIRDKI
+329 YRVFLRPIRDKV
-341 RSTHQLIEDHLT
+341 RNTYQLIESHLNKGT
-353 KKIPLDKNKLLQ
+353 PLDQKKLLL
-365 DKNEIL
+365 DKYEIL
-371 KPLREVRESLNLN
+371 NPLREVRKSLNEN
-384 KGQHIGNADLLD
+384 RGQHIANSDLLD
-396 LIRRVRCFGVNLAK
+396 LIRRVRCFGISLAR

-416 SSRHDKLLKEIFK
+416 SSRHEKFISEIFK
-429 KKYEINYSNLKENN
+429 SKNRINYTSLSEKDKIKLLSNS
-443 KINYLNNLIKQK
+443 IKQK
-455 KYFLDKL
+455 KIFVDKIII
-462 KITDK
+462 KNK

-472 WNTFKQ
+472 WKTFKE
-478 ISKEPSQCLGAY
+478 ISNQPQQCMGAY

-506 LQKQANTKHFLR
+506 LQKQSQIKNLLR
-518 VVPLFETLDDLR
+518 VVPLFETLDDLK
-530 NAKDIM
+530 NAKSVM
-536 ENLFKLSWYKKLIN
+536 ENLFKIPSYKKLIN
-550 NKQEIM
+550 SKQEVM

-593 VFFHGRGGSAGRG
+593 TFFHGRGGSPGRG
-606 GGPIQATLKSQPSN
+606 GGPIQATLKSQPSG

-634 IQQKYGYKPLAEYNL
+634 IQQKYGYEPLAEYNL

-660 LNPPPKSKEN
+660 LNPPPRSKKS
-670 WRDLIEK
+670 WRELINK

-687 KNLNQS
+687 KYLNQS
-693 EDFIRYFKLVT
+693 EEFIRYFKTVT

-715 SRPTKRKNIDN
+715 SRPSKRKNVDN

-759 SIKKFKNTLT
+759 SIKKLSKTIT
-769 DMEKNWPFFIS
+769 DMERNWPFFIS

-785 DMVKSKVDPE
+785 DMVISKVDPE
-795 ISVVYENNLADDSL
+795 ISIIYENNLADNSL
-809 KRIGKKLRFQFKT
+809 KRIGKKLRFQFDA

-831 PKEVI
+831 PKEVV

-846 FVRNNYTD
+846 FIRNNYTE
-854 MLNILQASIMNKLNN
+854 MLNILQANIMYKLNSR
-869 KKNNK
+869 KFKK
-874 LDINFLNDALMTSI
+874 LDKKFLDDALMTSI

>member
-1 MNMKKRDLY
+1 MKKRDLY

-25 LGTFLGRVIKDQEGD
+25 LGTFLGRVIREQEGLTFY
-40 KFFKLVEKLRL
+40 KIVERLRL
-51 ISKNSLFDK
+51 LSKNTLLDK
-60 NKGKAFL
+60 NKSKVFL
-67 KTSNEIKKLNSLQT
+67 KVSKEVKKLKPKDI
-81 FKVTRAFSHI
+81 FRVTRSFSHI

-106 LNEYDNPYF
+106 LNEYENPYF

-121 LFVED
+121 IFIED
-126 IIEALIKNKKISNN
+126 IIKNLFKDRNISNK
-140 KIYEQAKNLNIGI
+140 KIYEQATKLDIGI

-171 ANLIDLL
+171 ANLIELM

-183 YKKYPSKITEIDRKL
+183 YKKYPSKILEIDRKI
-198 YSEIAIIWKT
+198 YTEITVIWKT

-228 IEDSLWDTVP
+228 IEDSLWDTIP
-238 RVYKR
+238 KVYKR

-252 KKDLPRDFNPIQ
+252 GKDLPRGYSPIQ

-275 NPNVTAEIT
+275 NPNVTADIT
-284 KKVILYSRW
+284 KKVILFSRW

-307 QNLSMKE
+307 QDLSMKE
-314 CSPKIRKVTGKTFEP
+314 CSPKIKKITGNSFEP

-341 RSTHQLIEDHLT
+341 RLTYQLIEKHLNNN
-353 KKIPLDKNKLLQ
+353 KSLNEKKLLK

-384 KGQHIGNADLLD
+384 RGQHIANADLLD
-396 LIRRVRCFGVNLAK
+396 LIRRVRCFGINLAR

-416 SSRHDKLLKEIFK
+416 STRHQKLIADVLD
-429 KKYEINYSNLKENN
+429 KKY
-443 KINYLNNLIKQK
+443 KINFSSLSESKKINLLNLLIKQK
-455 KYFLDKL
+455 KYFINNL
-462 KITDK
+462 KIKHKD
-467 ENKEV
+467 NKEV

-478 ISKEPSQCLGAY
+478 ISKEPEQCMGAY

-506 LQKQANTKHFLR
+506 LQKQAETKNLLR
-518 VVPLFETLDDLR
+518 VVPLFETLDDLK
-530 NAKDIM
+530 NAKSVM
-536 ENLFKLSWYKKLIN
+536 ENIFKLSWYRRLIN
-550 NKQEIM
+550 HKQEVM

-571 SWHQYKLQEELRD
+571 SWHQYKLQEELRNL
-584 IAKKYKIDL
+584 AKKYKIDL

-606 GGPIQATLKSQPSN
+606 GGPIQATLKSQPAN

-660 LNPPPKSKEN
+660 LNPPPKSKKN
-670 WRDLIEK
+670 WRELIEK
-677 MSEISTSAYR
+677 MSEIATSAYR

-693 EDFIRYFKLVT
+693 EDFIRYFKTVT

-715 SRPTKRKNIDN
+715 SRPTKRKNVDN

-746 PGWLGTTEALRYG
+746 PAWLGTTEALRYG
-759 SIKKFKNTLT
+759 SIKKFSKTLT
-769 DMEKNWPFFIS
+769 DMEKNWPYFVS

-785 DMVKSKVDPE
+785 DMVITKVDPE
-795 ISVVYENNLADDSL
+795 ISIIYENNLADSAL
-809 KRIGKKLRFQFKT
+809 KRIGKKLRFQFDA

-831 PKEVI
+831 PKEVF

-846 FVRNNYTD
+846 FIRNNYTET
-854 MLNILQASIMNKLNN
+854 LNILQANIMNKINNN
-869 KKNNK
+869 KYKK
-874 LDINFLNDALMTSI
+874 LDKKFLDDALMTSI

>member
-1 MNMKKRDLY
+1 MKKRDLY

-25 LGTFLGRVIKDQEGD
+25 LGTFLGRVIRDQEGLAFY
-40 KFFKLVEKLRL
+40 KIVERLRL
-51 ISKNSLFDK
+51 LSKNTLLDK
-60 NKGKAFL
+60 NKSKVFL
-67 KTSNEIKKLNSLQT
+67 KVSKEVKKLKPKDIFRL
-81 FKVTRAFSHI
+81 TRSFSHI

-106 LNEYDNPYF
+106 LNEYENPYF

-121 LFVED
+121 IFIED
-126 IIEALIKNKKISNN
+126 IIKNLFKNRNISNN
-140 KIYEQAKNLNIGI
+140 KIYEQATKLDIGI

-171 ANLIDLL
+171 ANLIELM

-183 YKKYPSKITEIDRKL
+183 YKKYPTKILEIDRKI
-198 YSEIAIIWKT
+198 YTEITVIWKT

-228 IEDSLWDTVP
+228 IEDSLWDTIP
-238 RVYKR
+238 KVYKR

-252 KKDLPRDFNPIQ
+252 GKDLPRGYNPIQ

-275 NPNVTAEIT
+275 NPNVTADVT
-284 KKVILYSRW
+284 KKVILFSRW

-307 QNLSMKE
+307 QDLSMKE
-314 CSPKIRKVTGKTFEP
+314 CSPKIKKIAGNSFEP

-341 RSTHQLIEDHLT
+341 RLTYQLIEKHLNNN
-353 KKIPLDKNKLLQ
+353 KSLNEKKLLT

-384 KGQHIGNADLLD
+384 RGQHIANADLLD
-396 LIRRVRCFGVNLAK
+396 LIRRVRCFGINLAR

-416 SSRHDKLLKEIFK
+416 SSRHQKLISDVLN
-429 KKYEINYSNLKENN
+429 KKY
-443 KINYLNNLIKQK
+443 KINFSSLSESKKINLLNLLIKQK
-455 KYFLDKL
+455 KYFINNL
-462 KITDK
+462 KIKHKD
-467 ENKEV
+467 NKEV

-478 ISKEPSQCLGAY
+478 ISKEPEQCMGAY

-506 LQKQANTKHFLR
+506 LQKQAETKNLLR
-518 VVPLFETLDDLR
+518 VVPLFETLDDLK
-530 NAKDIM
+530 NAKSVM
-536 ENLFKLSWYKKLIN
+536 ENIFKLSWYRRLIN
-550 NKQEIM
+550 HKQEVM

-571 SWHQYKLQEELRD
+571 SWHQYKLQEELRNL
-584 IAKKYKIDL
+584 AKKYKIDL

-606 GGPIQATLKSQPSN
+606 GGPIQATLKSQPAN

-660 LNPPPKSKEN
+660 LNPPPKSKKS
-670 WRDLIEK
+670 WRKLIEK
-677 MSEISTSAYR
+677 MSEIATSAYR

-693 EDFIRYFKLVT
+693 EDFIRYFKTVT

-715 SRPTKRKNIDN
+715 SRPAKRKNIDN

-746 PGWLGTTEALRYG
+746 PAWLGTTEALRYG
-759 SIKKFKNTLT
+759 SIKKFSKTLT
-769 DMEKNWPFFIS
+769 DMEKNWPYFVS

-785 DMVKSKVDPE
+785 DMVITKVDPE
-795 ISVVYENNLADDSL
+795 ISIIYENNLADSAL
-809 KRIGKKLRFQFKT
+809 KRIGKKLRFQFDA

-831 PKEVI
+831 PKEVF

-846 FVRNNYTD
+846 FIRNNYTET
-854 MLNILQASIMNKLNN
+854 LNILQATIMNKINNN
-869 KKNNK
+869 KYKK
-874 LDINFLNDALMTSI
+874 LDKKFLDDALMTSI

>member
-1 MNMKKRDLY
+1 MKQRDLY

-25 LGTFLGRVIKDQEGD
+25 LGTFLGRVIKDQEGT
-40 KFFKLVEKLRL
+40 KFFNIVERLRL
-51 ISKNSLFDK
+51 LSKNTLLDK
-60 NKGKAFL
+60 NKSKVFSKISKDIRKL
-67 KTSNEIKKLNSLQT
+67 SPEIT

-115 KNKNQN
+115 KNKKQN
-121 LFVED
+121 LFIED
-126 IIEALIKNKKISNN
+126 IINNLFKNRKISDKKI
-140 KIYEQAKNLNIGI
+140 YDQATKLDIGI

-171 ANLIDLL
+171 ANLTTLM

-183 YKKYPSKITEIDRKL
+183 YKKYPTKIIEIDRKL

-208 DELKRSKPSPL
+208 DELKRTKPSPL
-219 DEAKWGLAV
+219 DEARWGLAV
-228 IEDSLWDTVP
+228 IEDSLWDIIP

-252 KKDLPRDFNPIQ
+252 NQDLPRNFNPIQ

-275 NPNVTAEIT
+275 NPNVTSEVT
-284 KKVILYSRW
+284 KKVILFSRW
-293 QAAKLYEK
+293 QAAKLYER

-307 QNLSMKE
+307 QDLSMEE
-314 CSPKIRKVTGKTFEP
+314 CSQVIKKVTGNSFEP
-329 YRVYLRPIRDKI
+329 YRVYLRPLRDKV
-341 RSTHQLIEDHLT
+341 RRTHQLIEAHINYN
-353 KKIPLDKNKLLQ
+353 KPLDENKLLK
-365 DKNEIL
+365 DKYEIIN
-371 KPLREVRESLNLN
+371 PLREVRTSLNIN
-384 KGQHIGNADLLD
+384 KGQHIANADLLD
-396 LIRRVRCFGVNLAK
+396 LIRRARCFGINLAR

-416 SSRHDKLLKEIFK
+416 SDRHEKLLNEIFK
-429 KKYEINYSNLKENN
+429 KKN
-443 KINYLNNLIKQK
+443 KINYLQLPEDKKIQLLNKSIKQK
-455 KYFLDKL
+455 KYFVN
-462 KITDK
+462 KINLRDK
-467 ENKEV
+467 ENLEV
-472 WNTFKQ
+472 WKTFKQ
-478 ISKEPSQCLGAY
+478 ISKEPEQCMGAY

-496 KASDILSVYF
+496 KASDILSVYL
-506 LQKQANTKHFLR
+506 LQLQAETKNLLR
-518 VVPLFETLDDLR
+518 VVPLFETLDDLK
-530 NAKDIM
+530 NAKDVM
-536 ENLFKLSWYKKLIN
+536 QNLFKLPWYRKMIN
-550 NKQEIM
+550 SKQEVM

-571 SWHQYKLQEELRD
+571 SWHQYKLQEQLRNL
-584 IAKKYKIDL
+584 AKKYKIDL
-593 VFFHGRGGSAGRG
+593 VFFHGRGGSPGRG
-606 GGPIQATLKSQPSN
+606 GGPIQATLKSQPSG

-649 CSYIGAVMDAS
+649 CSYIGAVMEAT
-660 LNPPPKSKEN
+660 LNPPPRSKPN
-670 WRDLIEK
+670 WRELIQK

-687 KNLNQS
+687 KYLNQS
-693 EDFIRYFKLVT
+693 EDFIRYFKTVT

-715 SRPTKRKNIDN
+715 SRPTKRKNVDN

-746 PGWLGTTEALRYG
+746 PAWLGTTEALRYG
-759 SIKKFKNTLT
+759 SIKKFKKTMT
-769 DMEKNWPFFIS
+769 DMERNWPYFVS

-785 DMVKSKVDPE
+785 DMVISKVDPE
-795 ISVVYENNLADDSL
+795 ISVIYENNLADKSL
-809 KRIGKKLRFQFKT
+809 IRIGKRLRFQFDA

-831 PKEVI
+831 PKDVI

-846 FVRNNYTD
+846 FIRNNYTE
-854 MLNILQASIMNKLNN
+854 MLNILQADIMNKLTN
-869 KKNNK
+869 KRYKK
-874 LDINFLNDALMTSI
+874 LDKKFLEDSLMTSI